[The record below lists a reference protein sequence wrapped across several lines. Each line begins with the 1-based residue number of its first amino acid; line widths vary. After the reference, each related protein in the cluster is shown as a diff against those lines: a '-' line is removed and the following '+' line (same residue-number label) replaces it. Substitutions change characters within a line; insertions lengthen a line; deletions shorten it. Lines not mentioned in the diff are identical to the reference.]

1 MNSSNNHHKK
11 SIIKSQNLKSS
22 FLTDSKTNN
31 HVVFKN
37 IQKNSNNFNFISIRK
52 TQKLSS
58 FKLSKKKSSEVNY
71 LDSDN
76 NEKDEGF
83 KSDDYEDLFFYFL
96 LHIEKIE
103 YFENLLK
110 YKKQRKINNKYYFTN
125 IFESLT
131 GQKNYWNNF
140 YFPKYVFI
148 LFYLKSRKL
157 QKEIFKYSISK
168 GKEIME
174 VINSYNKK
182 YTSLMKIK
190 NWKLKPVDAYA
201 NYEKIHQNER
211 SEIEKI
217 NKNTISKINS
227 FTDFVI
233 RTDNKGKGKTLI
245 FLGKTINIYIDDLE
259 AYQNKNHGLSMDTE
273 DSEFNK
279 KVKNEIVYTFD
290 EAAIKA
296 KKGNLT
302 INNNNNHKI
311 LRNINNTR
319 NNLSLSKKKY
329 KKINKVVKYMNLNKG
344 RLKLKYNEKNNNKKE
359 FKHNLFNDYMKHSTK
374 LPLLNISKRHYNDN
388 TELTG
393 SKSKEKNYSILKE
406 DKLKKWFK
414 PKVKEIN
421 KRSIFNSFRKYNF
434 DDKKENKTI
443 INFFSKKDNDFY
455 Y

>member
-11 SIIKSQNLKSS
+11 NTMRSQNLKSS
-22 FLTDSKTNN
+22 FLTDNKSNN

-37 IQKNSNNFNFISIRK
+37 IQKNNKNINFISIRK

-58 FKLSKKKSSEVNY
+58 FKLPKKKSSEVNY
-71 LDSDN
+71 IDCDN
-76 NEKDEGF
+76 NEKDDGF
-83 KSDDYEDLFFYFL
+83 KADDYEDLFFYFL

-103 YFENLLK
+103 YFENLLM
-110 YKKQRKINNKYYFTN
+110 YKKERKINNKYYFMN
-125 IFESLT
+125 ILESLT
-131 GQKNYWNNF
+131 GQKTYWNNF

-190 NWKLKPVDAYA
+190 NWKLKPVDAYS
-201 NYEKIHQNER
+201 NYEKINQNEKT
-211 SEIEKI
+211 EIEKI

-259 AYQNKNHGLSMDTE
+259 GYQNHGISMATE

-302 INNNNNHKI
+302 INNNNHNHKI
-311 LRNINNTR
+311 LNNINNKR
-319 NNLSLSKKKY
+319 NNLSLSKNKY
-329 KKINKVVKYMNLNKG
+329 KKINRAIKYMNLNKG
-344 RLKLKYNEKNNNKKE
+344 RLKLKNNEKNINKKE
-359 FKHNLFNDYMKHSTK
+359 FKQNLFNDYMKQSTK

-393 SKSKEKNYSILKE
+393 SKSKEKNYTILKE
-406 DKLKKWFK
+406 DKIQKWLK
-414 PKVKEIN
+414 PKESKKN
-421 KRSIFNSFRKYNF
+421 KRSIFNSFLKYNY
-434 DDKKENKTI
+434 DDKKDNKTI